1 VAENLTPA
9 TARGAFLVMQIERE
23 RERAALTRAKDS
35 AAQDRQQKGASY
47 LRLANARLQ
56 SGALIEPSEDNARF
70 YLEAAGE
77 LLPDDPALQ
86 EASRALQKRLL
97 DRAAAA
103 ASAGNAPD
111 TEKWL
116 ANADGAGAP
125 HQEMTA
131 IRRSL
136 QDTLI
141 GARASRMS
149 ELTRSF
155 AAALSGNRL
164 VQPAGDNAKAHLLAL
179 LDTDATSPAVSSA
192 RQGLGTALLGE
203 ARGALSRG
211 EFASV
216 DAWLNEARAIGFHS
230 EEIAALG
237 KQAADAREAAARQRS
252 VVGANSLQRL
262 EYVAPRFPA
271 AARNRGIT
279 GWVELEFT
287 VRTDGSTGDIVVTN
301 STPRRTFDNA
311 AALAV
316 AQWRF
321 KPATRDGNAV
331 EQRAAVRI
339 RFTEE

>member
-1 VAENLTPA
+1 
-9 TARGAFLVMQIERE
+9 
-23 RERAALTRAKDS
+23 
-35 AAQDRQQKGASY
+35 
-47 LRLANARLQ
+47 
-56 SGALIEPSEDNARF
+56 
-70 YLEAAGE
+70 
-77 LLPDDPALQ
+77 
-86 EASRALQKRLL
+86 
-97 DRAAAA
+97 
-103 ASAGNAPD
+103 
-111 TEKWL
+111 
-116 ANADGAGAP
+116 
-125 HQEMTA
+125 MTA

-141 GARASRMS
+141 GARASRMA

-155 AAALSGNRL
+155 AAALSTNRL
-164 VQPAGDNAKAHLLAL
+164 VQPAGDNAKVHLLAL
-179 LDTDATSPAVSSA
+179 IDTDATSPAVSSA
-192 RQGLGTALLGE
+192 RQGLGAALLGE
-203 ARGALSRG
+203 ARGALARG
-211 EFASV
+211 DFGSV
-216 DAWLNEARAIGFHS
+216 DAWLNETRAIGFHS

-237 KQAADAREAAARQRS
+237 KQAADAREAAAPQRS

-271 AARNRGIT
+271 GARNRGIT

-287 VRTDGSTGDIVVTN
+287 VRADGSTGDIVVTN